1 MLADQWLLSGSQAQV
16 FLMMMS
22 KMFTVITFFK
32 DLNANQSEGV
42 FLKGLM

>member
-1 MLADQWLLSGSQAQV
+1 LADHWLLSGSPAQV
-16 FLMMMS
+16 FLMMMMS

-42 FLKGLM
+42 FLKGLI